1 LVIEEMVMSSHHLAR
16 LGGAFVLLCA
26 AALYAQTNACA
37 QTNTTPAP
45 PGTGPA
51 SWASEKA
58 DAKKVDK
65 HESMPQV
72 SEPAQSSDLQKADE
86 AAHGSA
92 AAAGNKPSN

>member
-16 LGGAFVLLCA
+16 LGGAFALLCA

-58 DAKKVDK
+58 DAKK
-65 HESMPQV
+65 SMPQV

-92 AAAGNKPSN
+92 AAAGNKPTN